1 MSSWAVEHNN
11 SLLCVN
17 LSSRWRVSIVDG
29 MRSAYVLSVMSPE
42 DSNPQPDRAAL
53 LLLLVLLALMGL
65 ELWTLA
71 QHVGKLF

>member
-1 MSSWAVEHNN
+1 M
-11 SLLCVN
+11 
-17 LSSRWRVSIVDG
+17 DG
-29 MRSAYVLSVMSPE
+29 MRSAYVLSVMSPQ

-53 LLLLVLLALMGL
+53 LLLFVLLALMGL